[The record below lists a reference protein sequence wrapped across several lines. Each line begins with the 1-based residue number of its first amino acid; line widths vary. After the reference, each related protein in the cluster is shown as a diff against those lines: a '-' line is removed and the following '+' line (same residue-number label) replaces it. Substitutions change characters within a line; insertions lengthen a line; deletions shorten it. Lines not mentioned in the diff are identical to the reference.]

1 MHRDKDFIQ
10 SKLYTKEGKL
20 YTKEK
25 TIIEFPKWFEDKG
38 LSNFQEITEVYG
50 VIAIIIGDVYSV
62 SAIPTLLQTKPIMV
76 KEIER
81 EDGEVYVQCLYGK
94 DDPILE
100 NMNVVKRDILSYTF
114 FETFYMQSRVPWYVE
129 YTDLSK
135 IMDNMFK
142 YGGSRLGD
150 NYIASE
156 ILNSFITRSR
166 GNKKLFYRQD
176 MGKDYE
182 YVDLMNVYHSL
193 IGTTNKISGNYF
205 TQSLVS
211 GIVQKSDV
219 STKLEKHARA

>member
-1 MHRDKDFIQ
+1 MKRDKAFIE
-10 SKLYTKEGKL
+10 SKVYIKDNKL

-25 TIIEFPKWFEDKG
+25 TVIEFPKWYESKG
-38 LSNFQEITEVYG
+38 LANFQEVTEVYG
-50 VIAIIIGDVYSV
+50 VFCVCIGDKYSV
-62 SAIPTLLQTKPIMV
+62 SVIPTLISTKPIMI
-76 KEIER
+76 KEVEK
-81 EDGEVYVQCLYGK
+81 EDGEVYVQCIYGK
-94 DDPILE
+94 DDCIIE

-129 YTDLSK
+129 YVDVSR
-135 IMDNMFK
+135 IMDNMLK
-142 YGGSRLGD
+142 YGGSKLGE

-156 ILNSFITRSR
+156 IVTSFITRSKE
-166 GNKKLFYRQD
+166 NKKLFYRQN